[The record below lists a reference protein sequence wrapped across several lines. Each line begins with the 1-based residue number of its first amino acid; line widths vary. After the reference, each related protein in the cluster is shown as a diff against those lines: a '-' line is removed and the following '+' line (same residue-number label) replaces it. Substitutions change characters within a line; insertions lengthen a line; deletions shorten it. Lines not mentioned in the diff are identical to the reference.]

1 MGGAPSGSSEAI
13 ARRFA
18 DWIGTMENLPLFL
31 YVHPNDPHT
40 PFDPRA
46 PFDALPGL
54 TSPSGRRPKAFAR
67 YARDVR
73 VADHFLGTV
82 LAELQAR
89 DLLDRTVVAVVSD
102 HGEEFHDH
110 GALGHGVAM
119 WTESLR
125 VPLVIRVPG
134 ADWAGRVHRGRVSLL
149 DVMPTLVELAGVDP
163 PGGLEGRSLVAQLG
177 REHAP
182 FAPDPVFAH
191 LFTMS
196 VRLDRDLMAEGS
208 FPGDL
213 TVFQDRWKLM
223 LRDYDDHL
231 GGHVT
236 LFDLA
241 ADPAERDDVS
251 RDHPE
256 RVEQMSE
263 LARAWYDAARSEPV
277 GGEVDIR
284 PETMEQ
290 LRALGYL
297 E

>member
-1 MGGAPSGSSEAI
+1 
-13 ARRFA
+13 
-18 DWIGTMENLPLFL
+18 
-31 YVHPNDPHT
+31 
-40 PFDPRA
+40 
-46 PFDALPGL
+46 
-54 TSPSGRRPKAFAR
+54 
-67 YARDVR
+67 
-73 VADHFLGTV
+73 
-82 LAELQAR
+82 
-89 DLLDRTVVAVVSD
+89 
-102 HGEEFHDH
+102 
-110 GALGHGVAM
+110 M